1 METLKNKDILEILR
15 KGKSFKTKNLIV
27 LFRKNN
33 LGKPRFAFVISKRFS
48 KKAVDRNKAKR
59 IIKEAIRLY
68 GETLK
73 NMGYDIVIIPKI
85 GIIGKKTYDLIKDIN
100 LIKEKLENNVKANC
114 G

>member
-1 METLKNKDILEILR
+1 METLKNKEIREILK
-15 KGKSFKTKNLIV
+15 KGRSFKTENLIV

-33 LGKPRFAFVISKRFS
+33 LGKPRFAFVISRRFS
-48 KKAVDRNKAKR
+48 KKAVERNRTKR

-73 NMGYDIVIIPKI
+73 NIGYDIVLVPKRE
-85 GIIGKKTYDLIKDIN
+85 IIGKKTYNLIKDIQ
-100 LIKEKLENNVKANC
+100 LIKEKLEKNVKANS